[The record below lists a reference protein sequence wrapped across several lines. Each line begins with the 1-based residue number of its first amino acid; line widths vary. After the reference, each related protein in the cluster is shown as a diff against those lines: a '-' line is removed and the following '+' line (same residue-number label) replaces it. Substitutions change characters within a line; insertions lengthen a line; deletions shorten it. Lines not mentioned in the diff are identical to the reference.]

1 MNDRTLNTALQLGI
15 AAVERDT
22 GIGKDTLRVWE
33 RRNVFPQPQR
43 DAAGDRLYPL
53 EQVERLRRIK
63 RLLDGGRRPAQ
74 IVPLPIERLDAL
86 ARDGEAGTPP
96 LDGSAAPG
104 DPAALSASLSA
115 PSAEVLDY
123 LALLKQHD
131 AELLRRA
138 LLQGVMRMGISRFIS
153 DVVAPLNVGV
163 GDAWMRG
170 ELEVFEE
177 HLYSEVI
184 QRVLRTAI
192 GAIPLADAAQ
202 SRPKVLMTT
211 IPQEP
216 HTLGLLMA
224 EAMLSLEG
232 CRCVQLG
239 AQMPLGDIL
248 KAVQAHAADVLV
260 LSFSPILQTA
270 QVLDALTELRSRMPQ
285 TVAIWAGG
293 SNPALRRRLPEGVRV
308 TAALDDLAH
317 SVRAWRADHLG
328 QPVAAGAQLPK
339 AQSRD

>member
-33 RRNVFPQPQR
+33 RRYGFPQPQR

-53 EQVERLRRIK
+53 DQVERLRRIK

-74 IVPLPIERLDAL
+74 IVPLPIDRLDAL
-86 ARDGEAGTPP
+86 ARDGETGTPP
-96 LDGSAAPG
+96 LDGSAPSG
-104 DPAALSASLSA
+104 DPAALPASLSA

-138 LLQGVMRMGISRFIS
+138 LLQGVMRMGISRFIT

-293 SNPALRRRLPEGVRV
+293 SNPALRRRLPDGVRV

-328 QPVAAGAQLPK
+328 QPVAAGAELPK
-339 AQSRD
+339 TQSRD